1 MSLRLLF
8 VSLATAYAFRV
19 YGEVGNLADTFGD
32 AFALV
37 IPTLQLAPLGKGE
50 GDNAVNALEEMRGKE
65 FGGHKSSQVNADF
78 GAVVEF

>member
-1 MSLRLLF
+1 MAQEFVGLRLLL
-8 VSLATAYAFRV
+8 VCLSAAYAFRV
-19 YGEVGNLADTFGD
+19 YGDVGNFADAFGD

-65 FGGHKSSQVNADF
+65 FGGHKSS
-78 GAVVEF
+78 